1 MAHDLDDNPEIRE
14 DDSNPLSATSDK
26 EASQSGSGS
35 SSSGGGMDEE
45 HMRDIIEQLREEWI
59 EEDEKAYAAQ
69 YDLENVEGEIERAF
83 KKIAA

>member
-1 MAHDLDDNPEIRE
+1 
-14 DDSNPLSATSDK
+14 
-26 EASQSGSGS
+26 
-35 SSSGGGMDEE
+35 
-45 HMRDIIEQLREEWI
+45 MRDIIEQLREEWI